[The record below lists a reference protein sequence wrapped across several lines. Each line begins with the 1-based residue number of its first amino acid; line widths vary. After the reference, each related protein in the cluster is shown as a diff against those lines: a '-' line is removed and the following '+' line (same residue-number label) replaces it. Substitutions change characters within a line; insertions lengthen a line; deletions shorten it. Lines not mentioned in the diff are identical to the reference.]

1 MLTTLN
7 KLRYELWPEF
17 VGKDPNFQPN
27 LNQFTAL
34 MRGYFVPVRRG
45 YGDEWIIVKL
55 SNKTMNLLKTHRATD
70 VVMHLNTITY
80 IQDDDDYFEMSKSN
94 KVARILTS

>member
-1 MLTTLN
+1 
-7 KLRYELWPEF
+7 
-17 VGKDPNFQPN
+17 
-27 LNQFTAL
+27 
-34 MRGYFVPVRRG
+34 
-45 YGDEWIIVKL
+45 
-55 SNKTMNLLKTHRATD
+55 MNLLKTHRATD